1 MVPVA
6 SGDHM
11 AQTVKFQEILRRL
24 AIVDE
29 GFVDD
34 QAGLGLGLHGAWVL
48 DHETVALVRVGAL
61 AAIGSPEVCLEWSAT
76 PALAANATEAEI
88 TGVLLAIAPVKIMV
102 DAVRRGRTQIR
113 QALGVLDAA
122 ILGEPGVLQARQRLA
137 LRVRSARR
145 R

>member
-11 AQTVKFQEILRRL
+11 AQTVKFQEILR
-24 AIVDE
+24 
-29 GFVDD
+29 
-34 QAGLGLGLHGAWVL
+34 
-48 DHETVALVRVGAL
+48 
-61 AAIGSPEVCLEWSAT
+61 
-76 PALAANATEAEI
+76 
-88 TGVLLAIAPVKIMV
+88 
-102 DAVRRGRTQIR
+102 
-113 QALGVLDAA
+113 